1 VRWPVADGRDD
12 AGTRPSERGS
22 PALALGRA
30 TAPLIAAEIT
40 LTLVTISVVV
50 AMGRL
55 FASFGDL
62 RTVLVAG
69 VVAHVLAVLARR
81 TRLGVALS
89 LLVSALGMVL
99 TITWLEYFPTT
110 WYLLP
115 TSTTWSM
122 VGTDLADGWD
132 AFGLVRAPTEALPG
146 FVVAAAVAV
155 WVAAAM
161 SDLAAFR
168 ASSAAEALAP
178 AGAIFLFT
186 AVLGDEQHR
195 TATTLGFLAASLL
208 FVLCF
213 RIVFPPY
220 RTVPVGTTVQRRAAS
235 LAWVGMGVALAAVA
249 VGLIVGPLLPGA
261 EASPVLNVRELDGT
275 GGGSSRITLS
285 PLVDTRG
292 RLVNQSDTVV
302 FRVQSDA
309 RAFWRTTALDTFD
322 GAVWGSQN
330 TYDVPG
336 DNLTASEQPPSGGL
350 VQQTYTIEALGDIWL
365 PAAYT
370 PVSVEGADSRWD
382 ADSSTLITREE
393 RTQRG
398 MTYSVTSL
406 SPTADFGPE
415 ELLAASQ
422 VVPADVLAR
431 YTALPEDFDP
441 RITQLATELTA
452 GLQTSYEKALALQN
466 WFLNN
471 FDYSTDVA
479 AGHGTDRMAQFL
491 LEERVGYCEQFAGS
505 FGAMARAVGLPT
517 RVATG
522 FTPGDLV
529 DGEYVVRG
537 EHYHAWPE
545 VYIDGR
551 WVYFEPTPGRGAPGA
566 LTYTGVPEQQVQSAE
581 GTATTLD
588 EGSGLIGGATVPDIP
603 LEDFGDFGDDET
615 AGADAGDSG
624 APRWFGRM
632 LAAAGILMVLAAAW
646 WIAIPA
652 LVRWRRRRRHA
663 AARSAAEQ
671 IEASWLDL
679 TESLATAGVE
689 ADPSETP
696 REYADRAYR
705 TSAVRRDQI
714 SEMARLITESRYS
727 DQPPGDT
734 VAVQAAELVR
744 ALEVELADA
753 TDAKV
758 RFRRRIDPRPLLQR

>member
-1 VRWPVADGRDD
+1 MRWLGAESADA
-12 AGTRPSERGS
+12 AGPRPSERGS
-22 PALALGRA
+22 PAVSLGRA

-40 LTLVTISVVV
+40 LTLVTISVIVG
-50 AMGRL
+50 MGRL
-55 FASFGDL
+55 FQGFGDL
-62 RTVLVAG
+62 RTPLVAA
-69 VVAHVLAVLARR
+69 VVAHVLAIFARR
-81 TRLGVALS
+81 TRLGVSLS

-99 TITWLEYFPTT
+99 TLTWLEYFQTT

-115 TSTTWSM
+115 TSTTWRM
-122 VGTDLADGWD
+122 VGTDMADGWD

-155 WVAAAM
+155 WAAATL

-168 ASSAAEALAP
+168 WSSAAQALAP

-186 AVLGDEQHR
+186 AVLGDEEHR
-195 TATTLGFLAASLL
+195 LATTLAFLAASLL

-213 RIVFPPY
+213 RIVFPPH
-220 RTVPVGTTVQRRAAS
+220 RTVPVGTTVGRRSAS
-235 LAWVGMGVALAAVA
+235 LARVGLGVALAAVT

-261 EASPVLNVRELDGT
+261 EASPVLNVRELDGR

-292 RLVNQSDTVV
+292 RLVNQSDTIV
-302 FRVQSDA
+302 FRVESDA

-336 DNLTASEQPPSGGL
+336 DTLTASEQPPTGTR
-350 VQQTYTIEALGDIWL
+350 VNQTYTMEALSDIWL

-370 PVSVEGADSRWD
+370 AVSIDGIDARWD
-382 ADSSTLITREE
+382 GDSSTLIIREE
-393 RTQRG
+393 RTRRG
-398 MTYSVTSL
+398 MTYTVASM
-406 SPTADFGPE
+406 SPTEDFGPE

-422 VVPADVLAR
+422 VVPAGILAR
-431 YTALPEDFDP
+431 YTELPEDFDP
-441 RITQLATELTA
+441 RITELATEITA
-452 GLQTSYEKALALQN
+452 GLQTGYEKALALQN
-466 WFLNN
+466 WFLTN

-479 AGHGTDRMAQFL
+479 GGHGTDRMAQFL
-491 LEERVGYCEQFAGS
+491 FEEQIGYCEQFAGS
-505 FGAMARAVGLPT
+505 YAAMARAIGLPT

-522 FTPGDLV
+522 FTPGELV

-537 EHYHAWPE
+537 ENYHAWPE
-545 VYIDGR
+545 IYIDGR

-566 LTYTGVPEQQVQSAE
+566 QGYTGVREQQVE
-581 GTATTLD
+581 RTGVTDTTLD
-588 EGSGLIGGATVPDIP
+588 EGSGLISGATVPDIP
-603 LEDFGDFGDDET
+603 LEDFGDFGDDP
-615 AGADAGDSG
+615 GAEGDLGDAGV
-624 APRWFGRM
+624 PVWFGRLLG
-632 LAAAGILMVLAAAW
+632 LAGVLLVLAAAW
-646 WIAIPA
+646 WIAVPA

-663 AARSAAEQ
+663 AARTAAEQ

-679 TESLATAGVE
+679 TESLAMTGVE
-689 ADPSETP
+689 VDPSETP

-727 DQPPGDT
+727 DQAPADT
-734 VAVQAAELVR
+734 IAAHAAELVR
-744 ALEVELADA
+744 ELEAELADA

-758 RFRRRIDPRPLLQR
+758 RFRRRIDPRPLMRR